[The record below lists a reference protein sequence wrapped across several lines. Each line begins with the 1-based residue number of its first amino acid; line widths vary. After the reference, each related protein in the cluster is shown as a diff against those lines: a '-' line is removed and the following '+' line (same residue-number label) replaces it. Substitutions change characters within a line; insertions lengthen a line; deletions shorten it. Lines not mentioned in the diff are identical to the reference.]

1 MHQLNEAIMKITRLD
16 SFLVRIPQ
24 KPPIAPYQSRYRASS
39 EKEGLIVRLETDN
52 SLVGWGETPVD
63 WINNS
68 FTGNPEERMRQEAVG
83 RDPFDIE
90 RFYAESKLGSYL
102 TSAVEMAMWDLIG
115 HATKQ
120 PLYKLLG
127 GAVRKRIELAACMG
141 IRPYD
146 EAKAVARQYVEQGFT
161 TLKTKAGRRAEEDLD
176 MVRGIRDGVGDRLK
190 LRIDPNQ
197 GYGPEVAFP
206 LARDLE
212 KYNLEYFEQPMP
224 LGLIADAA
232 RLRRQ
237 TKTPIALNESVTT
250 PEIVLQILQL
260 HAADVILPD
269 TYQCSGIL
277 GVKKVAA
284 LAEAAGIP
292 CVFHCAHDLGLKT
305 AAMLHVVASAPSFP
319 LANDCTYYGLVDDVI
334 SPLHVIERGHMTVPE
349 GPGLG
354 VKVDEKK
361 IKQYQV
367 TPAAPNR

>member
-1 MHQLNEAIMKITRLD
+1 MKITQLHAM
-16 SFLVRIPQ
+16 LVRIPQ
-24 KPPIAPYQSRYRASS
+24 KPPVAPYQSRYRATS
-39 EKEGLIVRLETDN
+39 EKDAVLLRLETDN
-52 SLVGWGETPVD
+52 GLTGWGETPVD
-63 WINNS
+63 WINKS
-68 FTGNPEERMRQEAVG
+68 FEGVPEELLRRQIVG
-83 RDPFDIE
+83 RDPFDLE
-90 RFYAESKLGSYL
+90 AWYAENTLGSFL
-102 TSAVEMAMWDLIG
+102 ASGVEMAFWDLIG
-115 HATKQ
+115 HATRQ

-127 GAVRKRIELAACMG
+127 GAVREKIELAACMG
-141 IRPYD
+141 IRPYA
-146 EAKAVARQYVEQGFT
+146 EAKAIARQYLDQGFS
-161 TLKTKAGRRAEEDLD
+161 TLKTKAGRRAEEDLE

-197 GYGPEVAFP
+197 GYAPEVAFP

-224 LGLIADAA
+224 QGLIADAA

-260 HAADVILPD
+260 HAADVLLPD

-284 LAEAAGIP
+284 LAEAAGVP

-305 AAMLHVVASAPSFP
+305 AAMLHVVASSPGFT
-319 LANDCTYYGLVDDVI
+319 LANDCTYYGLEDDI
-334 SPLHVIERGHMTVPE
+334 ITPMHRIERGAMEVPQ

-354 VKVDEKK
+354 VTVDEKK
-361 IKQYQV
+361 VAKYRV
-367 TPAAPNR
+367 